1 MSHVVERDELKVF
14 PVGPLGSRALI
25 FNGAQ
30 HAFDGVSLMLAELQP
45 GEGPALHRHDYDEA
59 FTISEGKASFTI
71 GNQVIEADSA
81 RLVLVPAGVPHS
93 FVNSG
98 SEVLRLT
105 AIHVAPRVDI
115 EWLEKPWMPG
125 E

>member
-1 MSHVVERDELKVF
+1 
-14 PVGPLGSRALI
+14 
-25 FNGAQ
+25 
-30 HAFDGVSLMLAELQP
+30 MLAELQP

-71 GNQVIEADSA
+71 GAEVFEADS
-81 RLVLVPAGVPHS
+81 RQLVLVPAGIPHS
-93 FVNSG
+93 FVNAG

-105 AIHVAPRVDI
+105 AIHVAPQVQI

-125 E
+125 D

>member
-1 MSHVVERDELKVF
+1 MGHIVERDDLGVF

-25 FNGAQ
+25 FNGGQ
-30 HAFDGVSLMLAELQP
+30 HDFGGVSLMLAELQP

-71 GNQVIEADSA
+71 GDEVFEADSGQ
-81 RLVLVPAGVPHS
+81 LVLVPAGIPHS
-93 FVNSG
+93 FVNAG
-98 SEVLRLT
+98 SDLLRLT
-105 AIHVAPRVDI
+105 AVHVAPKVDI

-125 E
+125 D

>member
-1 MSHVVERDELKVF
+1 MKHVVEHGELMVF

-25 FNGAQ
+25 LNGVQ
-30 HAFDGVSLMLAELQP
+30 HAFAGVSLMLAELQP

-59 FTISEGKASFTI
+59 FTISAGQASFTI
-71 GNQVIEADSA
+71 GDEVIEADSG
-81 RLVLVPAGVPHS
+81 RVVLVPAGVPHS
-93 FVNSG
+93 FVNAG

-105 AIHVAPRVDI
+105 AIHVAPRVQI